1 MDFLGVG
8 PLELILVL
16 IIAIL
21 VIGPRDIGKT
31 AKTIGRFLNR
41 VYKSDEWRALTEAS
55 RSLRTLPNRLA
66 REAELEELTEITKTI
81 KDTTEDLTKS
91 RDQLIKDTKTNIAS
105 LTLNPSEEADAMKA
119 WTMPPDE
126 GGAKSGN
133 SDTSL
138 AEEDKTGTE
147 ES

>member
-8 PLELILVL
+8 PLEIIFVL

-31 AKTIGRFLNR
+31 AKTIGRFINR

-66 REAELEELTEITKTI
+66 REAELEELSDITKSI
-81 KDTTEDLTKS
+81 KDTAEDLGKS
-91 RDQLIKDTKTNIAS
+91 REQLIKDTKAKFPNLNI
-105 LTLNPSEEADAMKA
+105 NPTDEMDAMKS
-119 WTMPPDE
+119 WTTPPEDRE
-126 GGAKSGN
+126 AKGAS
-133 SDTSL
+133 SEDSL
-138 AEEDKTGTE
+138 TDEDKTSTE

>member
-8 PLELILVL
+8 PLELIFVM

-21 VIGPRDIGKT
+21 IIGPKDIGKT

-41 VYKSDEWRALTEAS
+41 VYKSDEWRTLTEAS

-66 REAELEELTEITKTI
+66 REAELEGLNEITKTI

-91 RDQLIKDTKTNIAS
+91 RDHLIKETKSNIAS
-105 LTLNPSEEADAMKA
+105 LTHNPPEEADAMKA
-119 WTMPPDE
+119 WTMPPRE
-126 GGAKSGN
+126 GKAKEAGAGN
-133 SDTSL
+133 SL
-138 AEEDKTGTE
+138 VEGDKPGTE